1 MVAGAVNTAFGV
13 ELLFRAVVWWF
24 YPENGLF
31 DARSFHVIHFAFVM
45 IYEVGWG
52 IGLLIMNS
60 QRIEYELISARNEL
74 DQTLYDLQEASKEIK
89 VLSGLIPICSSCKKI
104 RDDDGYWNDLESYID
119 DHSEARFTH
128 SLCSDCGEKLYPGYF
143 KSKKI

>member
-1 MVAGAVNTAFGV
+1 
-13 ELLFRAVVWWF
+13 
-24 YPENGLF
+24 
-31 DARSFHVIHFAFVM
+31 M